1 MVPLENAKTHTRH
14 PGRKHEQST
23 LDKQTI
29 SHRNDRIIGIK
40 SWKLLVS
47 LLIDYSMK
55 ISLFAKTQCHR
66 TDIKPWFGIDSK
78 PVPRASFLDRESV
91 GLSFGEPARRTPVT
105 PSGSLPEE
113 HPATTGRSQMEL
125 TSKWELTSPKS
136 PPTSS
141 SPPHVRHP
149 FSALKQPER
158 VIAPSPHKF
167 LKLGGNKAKNGK
179 AV

>member
-1 MVPLENAKTHTRH
+1 MIHTIWNKHTREQELVLGQLI
-14 PGRKHEQST
+14 GRPFEEQ
-23 LDKQTI
+23 Q
-29 SHRNDRIIGIK
+29 
-40 SWKLLVS
+40 
-47 LLIDYSMK
+47 
-55 ISLFAKTQCHR
+55 
-66 TDIKPWFGIDSK
+66 

-141 SPPHVRHP
+141 SPLMFDTP
-149 FSALKQPER
+149 FQL
-158 VIAPSPHKF
+158 
-167 LKLGGNKAKNGK
+167 
-179 AV
+179 